1 MAVVH
6 LSGGLSQYTG
16 GLETVEIDAPRVHDL
31 IVALTTRFPELGGQL
46 DDLAVAIDGVI
57 YNSAPYQKID
67 ADSEIYFIPRVA
79 GG

>member
-16 GLETVEIDAPRVHDL
+16 GLETVEIDAPRVNDL
-31 IVALTTRFPELGGQL
+31 IIALTTRFPELGGQL
-46 DDLAVAIDGVI
+46 DELAVAIDGVI
-57 YNSAPYQKID
+57 YNSAPYQKIG

>member
-16 GLETVEIDAPRVHDL
+16 GLETVDIDAPRIHDL

-57 YNSAPYQKID
+57 YNSAPYQKIG

>member
-57 YNSAPYQKID
+57 YNSAPYQKIG
-67 ADSEIYFIPRVA
+67 ADSEIYFVPRVA

>member
-6 LSGGLSQYTG
+6 LPGGLSQYTG
-16 GLETVEIDAPRVHDL
+16 GLETVEIDAPRVNDL
-31 IVALTTRFPELGGQL
+31 IIALTTRFPELGGQL
-46 DDLAVAIDGVI
+46 DELAVAIDGVI

-67 ADSEIYFIPRVA
+67 ADSEIYFVPRVA